1 MRICKLYLPLALFI
15 LFFACNNDQVVSP
28 KRPNILFI
36 FADDQRADALGSAAN
51 QYIKTPNIDALAK
64 AGIHFK
70 NAYVMGGHHGAICA
84 PSRAMLLSGKS
95 LFHVYDRLEGIETL
109 PSILSNNGY
118 QTFATGKW
126 HNGASTFESNF
137 QQGKAILLGG
147 MSDHFNVP
155 IRDLDENNKLN
166 NLQNKGFSTDVFT
179 AAALDF
185 LDRYQQS
192 NKQNPFFCYIAYT
205 APHDPRSPAPSYSDA
220 YQEDEIPI
228 PANFK
233 PLHPFQFDDFNI
245 RDETLAPWPRTP
257 EVIQSSLAEYY
268 ALIEHIDDR
277 VGDLIQRLK
286 TYDLFDNTL
295 IIYAADNGLALGS
308 HGLLGK
314 QNLYEHSTKVPLI
327 ISGPG
332 IPKKQTAQSLVYLF
346 DLFPT
351 LIDYLDFE
359 IPIELDGKSLMKI
372 INQEEKQVR
381 STLYTA
387 YRNTVR
393 AVRDEE
399 WKLIYY
405 PQIGVSQLFNLKQ
418 DPDELNNLAL
428 EPDFQNKVAEMMNQL
443 NLNRTAFDDTINLNP
458 TFIKSKEY
466 DYKKLVQ
473 KLDPWQP
480 AYIIEKYFPKGT
492 KRK

>member
-15 LFFACNNDQVVSP
+15 LFFACNNYQVVSP

-109 PSILSNNGY
+109 PIILSNNGY

>member
-1 MRICKLYLPLALFI
+1 
-15 LFFACNNDQVVSP
+15 
-28 KRPNILFI
+28 
-36 FADDQRADALGSAAN
+36 
-51 QYIKTPNIDALAK
+51 
-64 AGIHFK
+64 
-70 NAYVMGGHHGAICA
+70 
-84 PSRAMLLSGKS
+84 
-95 LFHVYDRLEGIETL
+95 
-109 PSILSNNGY
+109 
-118 QTFATGKW
+118 
-126 HNGASTFESNF
+126 
-137 QQGKAILLGG
+137 